1 MGSGGGSVGIAGT
14 SEHTKVVIGG
24 GCAIQNKVGSGVA
37 HRLRGEAVEEIFY
50 DVQGLCPV
58 AGKER
63 RLEEKAADHVGDG
76 ANNAYGPIVLGRG
89 VWA

>member
-37 HRLRGEAVEEIFY
+37 HRLRREAVEEMSS
-50 DVQGLCPV
+50 
-58 AGKER
+58 
-63 RLEEKAADHVGDG
+63 
-76 ANNAYGPIVLGRG
+76 G
-89 VWA
+89 V